1 MRHDL
6 TVKQVH
12 SVMTMLGDEL
22 ADDETLKLDT
32 LEGETDLFE
41 LCRKLLDNI
50 ENAEGEIDVLTAQ
63 MAARKE
69 RRDRAATRIEA
80 HRRAIMALMEC
91 AQLDKL
97 PLPEATCSLRKL
109 APKAIVTDAAL
120 LPDAL
125 CKIERKPDMA
135 AIRACPDV
143 AGLPGIALDNGG
155 TSLTIRR
162 A

>member
-1 MRHDL
+1 MRVDL
-6 TVKQVH
+6 TMQQVNA
-12 SVMTMLGDEL
+12 VLLMLGDEL

-41 LCRKLLDNI
+41 LVRKLLDAI
-50 ENAEGEIDVLTAQ
+50 ENAEGEVEVLTAQ
-63 MAARKE
+63 MAVRKE
-69 RRDRAATRIEA
+69 RRDRASKRIEA

-91 AQLDKL
+91 AGIDKL

-109 APKAIVTDAAL
+109 APKAIITDASL

-143 AGLPGIALDNGG
+143 TGLAGVALDNGG

>member
-1 MRHDL
+1 MRYDL
-6 TVKQVH
+6 TVMQVQA
-12 SVMTMLGDEL
+12 VMAMLGDEL
-22 ADDETLKLDT
+22 ADDEALKLDT

-41 LCRKLLDNI
+41 LVRKLLDAI
-50 ENAEGEIDVLTAQ
+50 ENAEGEVEILAAQ

-69 RRDRAATRIEA
+69 RRDRAAKRIEA

-91 AQLDKL
+91 AHIDKL

-109 APKAIVTDAAL
+109 APKAIVTDASL

-143 AGLPGIALDNGG
+143 TGLPGVALDNGG
-155 TSLTIRR
+155 VSLTVRR
-162 A
+162 S

>member
-6 TVKQVH
+6 TILQVQA
-12 SVMTMLGDEL
+12 VMAMLGDEL
-22 ADDETLKLDT
+22 ADDEALKLDT

-41 LCRKLLDNI
+41 LCRKLLDRI
-50 ENAEGEIDVLTAQ
+50 EDAEGEVEILTAQ
-63 MAARKE
+63 MAVRKE
-69 RRDRAATRIEA
+69 RRDRAAKRVEA

-91 AQLDKL
+91 AHIEKL

-109 APKAIVTDAAL
+109 APKAIVTDASL

-143 AGLPGIALDNGG
+143 AGLAGIALDNGG